1 MEIRKAELGELQSLM
16 RKELEAY
23 YPSVEL
29 KGIINGLFSY
39 LTGLTAGQLVLEKER
54 GLTES
59 EINFLQLSLKRLKN
73 HEPLQYITGTA
84 YFHGLDFKVS
94 PAVLIPRPETEELVE
109 WIAQQHGK
117 AGEPLSILD
126 VGTGSGCIAISLKA
140 KMPEAVLFAIDVSEK
155 AMAVAR
161 ENAQELGAEVFF
173 ESVDILD
180 AEARSALLKFDLIVS
195 NPPYVTPADREKMLP
210 NVTDHEPALALFVEE
225 DSLVFY
231 KEIIAFSKDHLAE
244 GGNLYFECNESN
256 ATEVAAL
263 LNQAGFKHVEV
274 RKDMQGKDRMI
285 LGTELLKE
293 FF

>member
-16 RKELEAY
+16 RKELEDY

-29 KGIINGLFSY
+29 RGIINGLFSH
-39 LTGLTAGQLVLEKER
+39 LTGFTTGQMVLEKER
-54 GLTES
+54 RLTES
-59 EINFLQLSLKRLKN
+59 EIHFLQLCLKRLKN

-84 YFHGLDFKVS
+84 YFHGLEFKVS

-109 WIAQQHGK
+109 WIVQQHGK

-126 VGTGSGCIAISLKA
+126 IGTGSGCIAISLKA
-140 KMPEAVLFAIDVSEK
+140 KIPEAVLFAIDVSEK

-161 ENAQELGAEVFF
+161 ENAHELGTEVFF

-225 DSLVFY
+225 DPLIFY
-231 KEIIAFSKDHLAE
+231 KEIIAFSEDHLAE
-244 GGNLYFECNESN
+244 GGSLYFECNESN
-256 ATEVAAL
+256 ATEVAGL
-263 LNQAGFKHVEV
+263 LKRAGFKHVEV
-274 RKDMQGKDRMI
+274 RKDMQDKDRMI
-285 LGTELLKE
+285 LGNELLKE